1 MSPGEVL
8 AVQVVCWGSRAP
20 GKGSGRSE

>member
-20 GKGSGRSE
+20 G